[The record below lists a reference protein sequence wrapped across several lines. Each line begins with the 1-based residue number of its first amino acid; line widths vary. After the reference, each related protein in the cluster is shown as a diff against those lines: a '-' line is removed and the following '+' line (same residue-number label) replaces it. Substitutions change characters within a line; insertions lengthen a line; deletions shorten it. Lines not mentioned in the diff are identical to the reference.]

1 MIIPMVLYMLSKI
14 CPSGVESRLAALS
27 VDMEEIQ
34 KLSGLRPGPDVPP
47 ELLSGI
53 VQMAAGVP
61 ALFNTLNI
69 RRAIVPAANGHISAR
84 ALARYYAALGASG
97 IIPPSHSSNSK
108 PPLGSHVHIPALA
121 TAVPKKKKKK
131 SSAKKGG
138 SLPENGEYAQLRTS
152 DANSEAS
159 APAGS
164 TGGTMFS
171 NSSSIL
177 DAFMGVG
184 EYSGMIH
191 PNGKFGLGFRRYG
204 KAGSAPTGFGHSG
217 MGGSNGFCDPEHA
230 FAIVVTVNRMS
241 LGSVTRRVVRFV
253 CEELGVPVPDEFSVA
268 GEKGPDM
275 VLNLATP
282 PE

>member
-1 MIIPMVLYMLSKI
+1 
-14 CPSGVESRLAALS
+14 
-27 VDMEEIQ
+27 MEEMK
-34 KLSGLRPGPDVPP
+34 KLSGLRPGPEVPP

-53 VQMAAGVP
+53 AQMAAGVP

-69 RRAIVPAANGHISAR
+69 RRAIIPAANGHISAR
-84 ALARYYAALGASG
+84 ALARYYAALGAG
-97 IIPPSHSSNSK
+97 GAIPPPHSSNSK
-108 PPLGSHVHIPALA
+108 PPLGSHVHTPALA

-131 SSAKKGG
+131 GSAKKGG
-138 SLPENGEYAQLRTS
+138 SSLEKGEYAQLRTS
-152 DANSEAS
+152 DADSEAS
-159 APAGS
+159 AVSGS
-164 TGGTMFS
+164 AGTMFS

-204 KAGSAPTGFGHSG
+204 KSGCEPTGFGHSG
-217 MGGSNGFCDPEHA
+217 MGGSNGFCDPEHG
-230 FAIVVTVNRMS
+230 FAIVVTVNKMS
-241 LGSVTRRVVRFV
+241 QGSVTRRVVRFV
-253 CEELGVPVPDEFSVA
+253 CEELGVPVPDEFSLD